1 MPSQTFDIA
10 IALNPAHWSMNA
22 NQESWMET
30 RWRHLQ
36 DWAGSIWD
44 IWSEWPKKRQRQRQI
59 QTQRQWRQDG
69 EICKIGLGDSPWAWR
84 TIQGEEI
91 LDISVPEHS
100 CHYNKYS
107 TQITNRSIKKSKHK
121 WGWTVRGLICLAP
134 ISSQVVF
141 AIWWHGVYVVVVW
154 LLWGTRKAHRGKD
167 WLGGCCVIGLV
178 FLHAM
183 AQFAIGIIKKN
194 KRRCCSANLLHK
206 LQF

>member
-141 AIWWHGVYVVVVW
+141 AIWWHGVCMWWLCGCVAHCGGYEGPGRHIGERIDWAAVV
-154 LLWGTRKAHRGKD
+154 L
-167 WLGGCCVIGLV
+167 
-178 FLHAM
+178 
-183 AQFAIGIIKKN
+183 
-194 KRRCCSANLLHK
+194 SALFFCMQWHNLQLA
-206 LQF
+206 L